1 MVDYLDLK
9 LGNNFHVEEFYSD
22 DPFEA
27 AAELRDNYS
36 RLSNYTYILLAVP
49 SSVQQTFRGGQD
61 QPQDRVRVALF
72 VAANDNRD
80 RNRAVDRVE
89 EGVILSQ
96 AYLTNRKWRVSF
108 SHEGHIEGWDKNI
121 ELEDDEGV
129 IYSLT
134 GNLDLEL
141 DLAEVITQY
150 ES

>member
-1 MVDYLDLK
+1 MVEHLEQN
-9 LGNNFHVEEFYSD
+9 LGNNYQVQEFYSD
-22 DPFEA
+22 DSFEA

-36 RLSNYTYILLAVP
+36 RLSSYTHILVAVP
-49 SSVQQTFRGGQD
+49 TATQQNFRTGQD

-72 VAANDNRD
+72 IAANDNRD
-80 RNRAVDRVE
+80 RTRAVNRVE
-89 EGVILSQ
+89 EGMLLSQ
-96 AYLTNRKWRVSF
+96 AYLTDRKWSVSF
-108 SHEGHIEGWDKNI
+108 SHRGFIQSWNKNI

-134 GNLDLEL
+134 GDLNLEL